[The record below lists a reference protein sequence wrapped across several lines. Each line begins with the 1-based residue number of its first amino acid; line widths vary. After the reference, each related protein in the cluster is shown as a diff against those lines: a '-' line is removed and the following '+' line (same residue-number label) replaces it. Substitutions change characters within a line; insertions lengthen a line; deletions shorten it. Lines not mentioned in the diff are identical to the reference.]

1 MHAGAAGIGEEI
13 QEVLALAHLA
23 QHAAGDTVVEEQA
36 GIQIV
41 GQVDPQAGVI
51 FAHFDKVALLAH
63 LLVLIFTFLTFT
75 GFQHQLVW
83 RNTQHGDGGGNNVQ
97 HALTRFLRINGFRRR
112 IFLNHHPVRV
122 AVNRHVVLRQVGI
135 IQAVAFNALLLRPL
149 LKFLQVLAQTVSVI
163 FRHAGRLAVGRF
175 LRQMVVF
182 LHAVQRAVFRL
193 KLAVGTQLQAAQQFR
208 RGAEH
213 RQVPA
218 AKLTFHDPAQ
228 QAVQGDQRRLAFQT
242 LAVRR
247 VADHGAVRAFRQRVI
262 QLGDVFDCKI
272 DQLADAGPAGVAARA
287 LNDALVDVRAIE
299 ARPIGRQPLAGA
311 GLRFRLHLFPD
322 SVIVLRPTAKAPV
335 AAVQTRRTIGRQHR
349 RFNQQGTGAAHRIEQ
364 WRTRY
369 PTRAHDDRR
378 REVFFDRRHTGTI
391 AVAAQMQPFP
401 AQIQGD
407 MRRLFVQPD
416 VDPQIGRLTIDIRA
430 RQVFTREAVDDGV
443 FDF

>member
-1 MHAGAAGIGEEI
+1 M
-13 QEVLALAHLA
+13 Q
-23 QHAAGDTVVEEQA
+23 
-36 GIQIV
+36 
-41 GQVDPQAGVI
+41 
-51 FAHFDKVALLAH
+51 
-63 LLVLIFTFLTFT
+63 
-75 GFQHQLVW
+75 
-83 RNTQHGDGGGNNVQ
+83 GN
-97 HALTRFLRINGFRRR
+97 
-112 IFLNHHPVRV
+112 
-122 AVNRHVVLRQVGI
+122 
-135 IQAVAFNALLLRPL
+135 
-149 LKFLQVLAQTVSVI
+149 
-163 FRHAGRLAVGRF
+163 
-175 LRQMVVF
+175 
-182 LHAVQRAVFRL
+182 
-193 KLAVGTQLQAAQQFR
+193 
-208 RGAEH
+208 
-213 RQVPA
+213 
-218 AKLTFHDPAQ
+218 
-228 QAVQGDQRRLAFQT
+228 QRRFAFQA

-364 WRTRY
+364 RRTRY